1 MLSSLGKNFQSGLSI
16 LLFAFLIVAQGGAFA
31 FAADAHIINVV
42 KADSVDRVIV
52 SATLKGAFTPG
63 IRKSIDSG
71 GPVTFTYHIQLKRLR
86 GLIWDKTVYKFTLK
100 KMVKFDA
107 LKKEY
112 LAWEKK
118 AEDEDDI
125 DFKAELKNAHFNVT
139 GDVSEITTPKEE
151 KIVEPDS
158 EVVMEPLIFKK
169 VSELEKWM
177 THIEKFDLGST
188 EGLDAS
194 AFYKARVRC
203 KMKQLKLIPPFN
215 YILFF
220 MSFLDFDTEW
230 TNSTI
235 FSINGSDPLKNS
247 LSELDKTKSK

>member
-1 MLSSLGKNFQSGLSI
+1 MPSSLGKSFQSGLSI
-16 LLFAFLIVAQGGAFA
+16 LLFAFLFVAQGGAFA
-31 FAADAHIINVV
+31 FADDAHIINVV

-52 SATLKGAFTPG
+52 SATLKGAFTPE

-118 AEDEDDI
+118 DEDEDDI
-125 DFKAELKNAHFNVT
+125 DFKAELENVHFNKA
-139 GDVSEITTPKEE
+139 GDVSEVTTTQEE
-151 KIVEPDS
+151 EI
-158 EVVMEPLIFKK
+158 VMEPLIFKK

-188 EGLDAS
+188 KGLDAS

-230 TNSTI
+230 TNSTT
-235 FSINGSDPLKNS
+235 FSINVCSDPLKNS
-247 LSELDKTKSK
+247 SSELDKTKTK